1 MDSVKAKHSKE
12 YVPYLQIFLTC
23 LVTTDDITIM
33 TPNHVLLFQEDGL
46 FDHAQG
52 NDFSMF
58 DNLDSFLQ
66 EFGNSV
72 SEPGLLSPSPALS
85 DSGLSNTSSDQIMS
99 PDDNGDDDLSK
110 WIWLDWCGSCCQCG

>member
-1 MDSVKAKHSKE
+1 MTACC
-12 YVPYLQIFLTC
+12 IC
-23 LVTTDDITIM
+23 LFV
-33 TPNHVLLFQEDGL
+33 FQEDGL

-99 PDDNGDDDLSK
+99 PDDNGDDDLSEYTHTYDALSIDLFLLVCVVCSH
-110 WIWLDWCGSCCQCG
+110 WHFSSFLFIPSSC

>member
-1 MDSVKAKHSKE
+1 MHN
-12 YVPYLQIFLTC
+12 C
-23 LVTTDDITIM
+23 L
-33 TPNHVLLFQEDGL
+33 HLFQEDGL

-72 SEPGLLSPSPALS
+72 SEPGMLSPSPPLS
-85 DSGLSNTSSDQIMS
+85 DSGLSNTSSDQMMS
-99 PDDNGDDDLSK
+99 PDDNGDDDLSE
-110 WIWLDWCGSCCQCG
+110 WTACGGHWMGIESI